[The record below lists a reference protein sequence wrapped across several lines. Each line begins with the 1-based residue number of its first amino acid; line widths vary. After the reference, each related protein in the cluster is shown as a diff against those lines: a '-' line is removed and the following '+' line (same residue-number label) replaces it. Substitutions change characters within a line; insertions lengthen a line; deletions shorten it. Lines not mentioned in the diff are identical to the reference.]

1 MKLRVI
7 FAAAVL
13 LAVSSGLRADVSAS
27 SSQNSWQ
34 WVSQYYANPRPD
46 DLLRVV
52 HNLSRTDYFEAV
64 GQPAIAIGFFSTVFA
79 QNPQRIDLWLSQTKD
94 LPERHQRILAAAAWK
109 AGSAR
114 GARLMSEMS
123 ANDNAE
129 LRAEIRDLLASGS
142 RPVAETP
149 VLTASSMNLQWG
161 AFLATGD
168 ERYVLNVLA
177 ALGSNERGLATSARF
192 ALAQNAAAHPRVL
205 EICQAQLSKQPA
217 SVREELR
224 AAINAASTGRQPGA

>member
-7 FAAAVL
+7 FAAAAL